1 MVVPGAWKGRERII
15 NKGGNGPERKEGRD
29 CSLAHERWFSWPRFA
44 LISFLDLGVSWCWC
58 LASGVFVRFN
68 IMPGF
73 YLLSICCNSVVFELL
88 TTDELKLALPGG
100 TSRLQSPR
108 APYRLTLH
116 RPPRL
121 PACLPARTSRL
132 KSEHL
137 VGGRLDGTGWELDG
151 RKVKR

>member
-1 MVVPGAWKGRERII
+1 
-15 NKGGNGPERKEGRD
+15 
-29 CSLAHERWFSWPRFA
+29 
-44 LISFLDLGVSWCWC
+44 
-58 LASGVFVRFN
+58 
-68 IMPGF
+68 MPGF

-100 TSRLQSPR
+100 TSRLQSPK

-137 VGGRLDGTGWELDG
+137 VGGRGYMGGLDENWMLDG
-151 RKVKR
+151 RNVKR